1 MEAVGRPRNRLRR
14 HAAMLLAILLSACS
28 NGESFTAADH
38 TKCRELGFEPGT
50 ADYGVCVLELRQ
62 QRTGLAELQLRD

>member
-1 MEAVGRPRNRLRR
+1 METVGPHRNLLRR
-14 HAAMLLAILLSACS
+14 HAAILLAMFLSACS
-28 NGESFTAADH
+28 NGEAFTAADH